1 MQTNP
6 PIRRASLPVLTL
18 AAAVAALL
26 WATIPTN
33 AMAAARPAA
42 ASAASAAFAAPAT
55 IPVGDVVYATKSG
68 KKYHSPSCAS
78 GKNGSPL
85 SEDDAKAKG
94 LEPCTKCGGTPGPAR
109 KDDGDSG
116 KPADPPSPPKDP
128 ASPPKGAEPGAG
140 GKTPPADPPADS
152 SAVVYAT
159 KSGKKYH
166 SPSCAAGKSGSPLSE
181 DDAKA
186 KGLEPCGKCGG
197 KPGPAR
203 PAEP

>member
-78 GKNGSPL
+78 GK
-85 SEDDAKAKG
+85 
-94 LEPCTKCGGTPGPAR
+94 
-109 KDDGDSG
+109 
-116 KPADPPSPPKDP
+116 
-128 ASPPKGAEPGAG
+128 
-140 GKTPPADPPADS
+140 
-152 SAVVYAT
+152 
-159 KSGKKYH
+159 
-166 SPSCAAGKSGSPLSE
+166 SGSPLSE

-186 KGLEPCGKCGG
+186 KGLEPGSYTHLTLPTK
-197 KPGPAR
+197 A
-203 PAEP
+203 

>member
-33 AMAAARPAA
+33 AMAAASA

-78 GKNGSPL
+78 GK
-85 SEDDAKAKG
+85 
-94 LEPCTKCGGTPGPAR
+94 
-109 KDDGDSG
+109 
-116 KPADPPSPPKDP
+116 
-128 ASPPKGAEPGAG
+128 
-140 GKTPPADPPADS
+140 
-152 SAVVYAT
+152 
-159 KSGKKYH
+159 
-166 SPSCAAGKSGSPLSE
+166 SGSPLSE